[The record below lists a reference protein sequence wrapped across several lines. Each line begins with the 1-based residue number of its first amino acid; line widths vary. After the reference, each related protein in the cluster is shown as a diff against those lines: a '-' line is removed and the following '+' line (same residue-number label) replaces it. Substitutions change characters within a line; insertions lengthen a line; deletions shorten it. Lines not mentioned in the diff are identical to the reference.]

1 VDDVQSGGDG
11 KEEATEIMAKGG
23 FQLHKWHSNVPEIER
38 QRENEL
44 EPPQTNSTDA
54 KLAVGTQPHE
64 SKILG
69 VPWNKEEDTFS
80 INFAKTLKGVE
91 DGAVTKRK
99 MFSAINSI
107 FDLLGIATPVVIVG
121 KILYSEICPRKLTWD
136 EELPDDIRKPWT
148 KWLNDM
154 KKCPNVTIPRS
165 VMGAGL
171 TKVIL

>member
-1 VDDVQSGGDG
+1 MWMMCNLVVMARRQQRLWP
-11 KEEATEIMAKGG
+11 KEDFSYTNGTVMYQKLRE
-23 FQLHKWHSNVPEIER
+23 
-38 QRENEL
+38 RENEL

-69 VPWNKEEDTFS
+69 VPWNKEEDTLS

-165 VMGAGL
+165 VVGAGL